1 MSDKK
6 ITIIPLL
13 DQRIQIIIVPLSSV
27 PKGPKQSM
35 SETIK
40 VMMRDI
46 DEKKVQK
53 FDEIMLPSFKIE
65 MTS

>member
-1 MSDKK
+1 LSDKK